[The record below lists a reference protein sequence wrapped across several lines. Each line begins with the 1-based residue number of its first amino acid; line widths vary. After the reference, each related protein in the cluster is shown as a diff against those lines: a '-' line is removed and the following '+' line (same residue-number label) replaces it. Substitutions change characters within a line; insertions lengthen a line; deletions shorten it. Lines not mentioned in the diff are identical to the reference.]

1 MRQSLILILL
11 ITVQLAGAKEPIA
24 RVNPETEV
32 SQNHAPVAWLG
43 LKVAKPDATITAH
56 VPALPPGVGFLIKS
70 VDAGGPAEAGGVRV
84 LDLIWKIGDQ
94 MLINEA
100 QLATLL
106 RLAKPSEEIIL
117 SGFRGGQ
124 PVELKVTL
132 GEAPLLS
139 PPFPSD
145 LVETAILTGESGGPM
160 RIVNVAEKS
169 ATFSAEDG
177 TAVVQCDGEIYHV
190 TIHGL
195 DEKVIYKGEFAS
207 QEDFSKAPEAW
218 QRRLGALR
226 RGLDKTLE
234 GGIVTPRQPRPRVVP
249 PSVVAP

>member
-1 MRQSLILILL
+1 MRQPFIFFLL
-11 ITVQLAGAKEPIA
+11 FTAQFAGAREPIT
-24 RVNPETEV
+24 RESTDTEFL
-32 SQNHAPVAWLG
+32 QNHAPRAWLG

-56 VPALPPGVGFLIKS
+56 VPTLPPGVGFLIKS
-70 VDAGGPAEAGGVRV
+70 VDAGGPAETGGVRA

-106 RLAKPSEEIIL
+106 RLSKPSEEITL
-117 SGFRGGQ
+117 SGFRAGQ
-124 PVELKVTL
+124 PLELKVKL
-132 GEAPLLS
+132 GQAPLLT
-139 PPFPSD
+139 PPFASD

-169 ATFSAEDG
+169 ASFSAEDG
-177 TAVVQCDGEIYHV
+177 TAVVLCDEEIYHV
-190 TIHGL
+190 TIHGP
-195 DEKVIYKGEFAS
+195 DEKLIFKGEFAS
-207 QEDFSKAPEAW
+207 HEDFSKAPEAW
-218 QRRLGALR
+218 QRRLSALR

-249 PSVVAP
+249 PPVEVP

>member
-1 MRQSLILILL
+1 MKQTLILVLL
-11 ITVQLAGAKEPIA
+11 ATAQIAGAREPVA
-24 RVNPETEV
+24 RETPEAEV
-32 SQNHAPVAWLG
+32 SQTHAPRAWLG
-43 LKVAKPDATITAH
+43 LQVAKPDATITAH

-70 VDAGGPAEAGGVRV
+70 VDVGGPAEEGGVRK

-94 MLINEA
+94 MLVNEA

-106 RLAKPSEEIIL
+106 RLSKPDEEITL
-117 SGFRGGQ
+117 SGFRAGK
-124 PVELKVTL
+124 PLELKVKL
-132 GEAPLLS
+132 GQAPLLT

-145 LVETAILTGESGGPM
+145 LVEAAILAGDSAGPM

-169 ATFSAEDG
+169 ASFSAEDG
-177 TAVVQCDGEIYHV
+177 TAVVRCEDEVYYV
-190 TIHGL
+190 TIHGP
-195 DEKVIYKGEFAS
+195 DEKLLYTGEFAS

-218 QRRLGALR
+218 QRRLSALR

-249 PSVVAP
+249 PPVEVP